1 MPGPHDHVIVYADGG
16 SRGNPGIAG
25 SGTVVY
31 AADGRTALRDIV
43 YVVGRRATNNVAE
56 YHGML
61 RGLEAARD
69 LGARTVE
76 VHMDSKLVVEQMS
89 GRWKIKHP
97 DMQKLAL
104 QARRLMDGFDS
115 VTFTWVPR
123 GENEVADALSNQ
135 AMDAAAAG
143 AEPGIV
149 GGTGAVEAV
158 SVAADDPAVDDPAVD
173 DCEIVAIPGSQTG
186 TPAHW
191 TGATSR
197 PTRFVLLRHGQ
208 TPMSAAMQYSGHSN
222 PSLTGLGREQA
233 RAAARTLK
241 ERGGIDVIVS
251 SPLDRCVQTAT
262 AAGEVL
268 GLEVEIVD
276 KLIEQDFG
284 DWEGRTFDEAH
295 AMNPQLHDEWL
306 VDPSIAPPGGESLQ
320 KLHNRVRAA
329 RRDLQK
335 RYPGK
340 TILVVSHVQP
350 IKSFVR
356 QALDAGPHV
365 VSRMFLDLASLSVV
379 EFFDDS
385 GARVGST
392 LRVFNDTA
400 HLRSS

>member
-1 MPGPHDHVIVYADGG
+1 MPAQNDHVIVYADGG
-16 SRGNPGIAG
+16 SRGNPGVAG
-25 SGTVVY
+25 SGAVVY

-43 YVVGRRATNNVAE
+43 YVVGKKASNNVAE
-56 YHGML
+56 YHGLL

-76 VHMDSKLVVEQMS
+76 VYMDSKLVVEQMS

-104 QARRLMDGFDS
+104 EARRLVEGFEN
-115 VTFTWVPR
+115 VTFAWVPR
-123 GENEVADALSNQ
+123 GKNAVADALSNQ

-149 GGTGAVEAV
+149 GGTE
-158 SVAADDPAVDDPAVD
+158 AADPEPAAEPAPAVD
-173 DCEIVAIPGSQTG
+173 DCEIVAAPGAQTG

-208 TPMSAAMQYSGHSN
+208 TAMSAAKQYSGHSN
-222 PSLTGLGREQA
+222 PQLTDLGREQA
-233 RAAARTLK
+233 AAAARTLK

-262 AAGEVL
+262 AAAEVL
-268 GLEVEIVD
+268 GLKVEVVD

-284 DWEGRTFDEAH
+284 EWEGKTFDEAH
-295 AMNPQLHDEWL
+295 ALHPKLHDEWL
-306 VDPSIAPPGGESLQ
+306 ADPSIAPPGGESLQ
-320 KLHNRVRAA
+320 KLHNRVRTV
-329 RRDLQK
+329 RRDLQE
-335 RYPGK
+335 RYAEQ
-340 TILVVSHVQP
+340 TVLVVSHVSP

-365 VSRMFLDLASLSVV
+365 VSRMFLDLASLSIV
-379 EFFDDS
+379 EFFAADDA

-392 LRVFNDTA
+392 LRMFNDTA

>member
-16 SRGNPGIAG
+16 SRGNPGVAG

-76 VHMDSKLVVEQMS
+76 VYMDSKLVVEQMS

-104 QARRLMDGFDS
+104 QARRLMESFDS

-123 GENEVADALSNQ
+123 GRNEVADALSNQ

-149 GGTGAVEAV
+149 GGTD
-158 SVAADDPAVDDPAVD
+158 VAPAEDPAVDPAVD
-173 DCEIVAIPGSQTG
+173 DCEIVATPDSQTG

-208 TPMSAAMQYSGHSN
+208 TPMSAAKQYSGHSN
-222 PSLTGLGREQA
+222 PSLTELGREQA
-233 RAAARTLK
+233 RAAARTLQD
-241 ERGGIDVIVS
+241 RGGIDVIVS

-268 GLEVEIVD
+268 GLEVEVVD

-284 DWEGRTFDEAH
+284 EWEGLTFDEAH
-295 AMNPQLHDEWL
+295 TMHPELHDEWL
-306 VDPSIAPPGGESLQ
+306 ADPSIAPPGGESLQ
-320 KLHNRVRAA
+320 KLHNRVRSV
-329 RRDLQK
+329 RRDLQQ
-335 RYPGK
+335 RYPGQ
-340 TILVVSHVQP
+340 TVLVVSHVQP

-365 VSRMFLDLASLSVV
+365 VARMFLDLASLSVV
-379 EFFDDS
+379 EFFDDAD
-385 GARVGST
+385 ARVGST
-392 LRVFNDTA
+392 LRIFNDTA